1 MSCSSTV
8 HAIPKWRTCLAHL
21 FPPGA
26 RIAGCSLTSHDSCDM
41 LWYFFL
47 APKTVLFHPIF
58 QSHRFS
64 PGKQWYIP
72 SIWSNCRSLVIFRVL
87 CLSAIDNSKVIGSA
101 FCLGCAVNS
110 SCTILFVEFDWHSV
124 HVSAFLPINFITHCE
139 NMWEP
144 FPILAL
150 HHHFYPDILDVHS
163 WAWSKKMGTESF
175 QAQISNSSRWVFQ
188 VGGALCLFRAHHF
201 WSSHELSTCC
211 SLNAGPKL
219 ATQEHPWNVPKESAM
234 KVRSTSFACSFFFFE
249 GCITTWLFLSLFLV
263 YILFTQFFL
272 LHPFWEPWDLSGVG
286 QALAGTIKSKLT
298 RNFRRQRS
306 DPESKQS
313 TGLRVCIVSASAG
326 LVFVA
331 EMTDT
336 MRTTRSRMKVEQNF
350 YVRTFVKVR
359 PFLRVERRL
368 HMLHELHSFG
378 DLQVLCWSFV
388 LLCPSTAMP
397 LQMSLDSLARALAPW
412 YVSFGHWGESLSWS
426 FQWVLFSIV

>member
-1 MSCSSTV
+1 MSVRFFLSISSPIV
-8 HAIPKWRTCLAHL
+8 RTCENHSQFWHCTTTFTPIFWTYIVEREAKKWERNHSRHR
-21 FPPGA
+21 FPTP
-26 RIAGCSLTSHDSCDM
+26 RVGCSRLVVRCVYSVPIIFGVPM
-41 LWYFFL
+41 NL
-47 APKTVLFHPIF
+47 APAAASMQARNWQPRNIHGM
-58 QSHRFS
+58 S
-64 PGKQWYIP
+64 PRNQPWKSDQ
-72 SIWSNCRSLVIFRVL
+72 LL
-87 CLSAIDNSKVIGSA
+87 
-101 FCLGCAVNS
+101 
-110 SCTILFVEFDWHSV
+110 
-124 HVSAFLPINFITHCE
+124 LP
-139 NMWEP
+139 
-144 FPILAL
+144 
-150 HHHFYPDILDVHS
+150 V
-163 WAWSKKMGTESF
+163 
-175 QAQISNSSRWVFQ
+175 V
-188 VGGALCLFRAHHF
+188 
-201 WSSHELSTCC
+201 
-211 SLNAGPKL
+211 
-219 ATQEHPWNVPKESAM
+219 
-234 KVRSTSFACSFFFFE
+234 FFFFE